1 MNHWN
6 RLLAAAVCLCLLL
19 CACTGE
25 ASPEETQAPSADERQ
40 EEPAGIVT
48 DAGQAETVQDYYD
61 RTAIISRNERIRG
74 SFVQTQSW
82 AMEYAALRYPD
93 ADCQVR
99 YISGYQAPDAM
110 FRDELRA
117 GVACWDISVGDDAEE
132 EPMERVQ
139 IFYFSEMADDE
150 QTQCFSGL
158 LAGEACLSSRPEA
171 YAYLMLDP
179 RFSGRMQKLSQP
191 EAPAGAE
198 VFELTAAADDPV
210 SCTGWMLSE
219 TAAAVLTYGR
229 DGSCTL
235 RLLSTDGSFP
245 EEVQTLEGIWNGG
258 ETESGRLTL
267 EQTAADG
274 TRRCLE
280 IRLEDGVP
288 STRAFSAPAEEES
301 VVGPYTVTWQEGSL
315 YLGEELLLEGGAA
328 DPEDDTTF
336 RSYQFVQALDDHRFV
351 YSLAGWEWVEGCGV
365 YDLTTRTA
373 TPIGDWGFALL
384 IIRAEAG
391 AALGAHLTEPGSWDF
406 SLVDL
411 ETLELTPLFLGY
423 GTEEEAFSGELTA
436 NDDLS
441 LLALAETDWETGDH
455 RITVRNMTDGRE
467 LFRWELDGSLVA
479 GSPQIRLAGE
489 NTLCVILRR
498 WDTDTYWLYRIRF

>member
-6 RLLAAAVCLCLLL
+6 RLWAAALCLCLLL
-19 CACTGE
+19 CGCTGE
-25 ASPEETQAPSADERQ
+25 APPAEEAEPSADIGQ
-40 EEPAGIVT
+40 ESAAGIVT
-48 DAGQAETVQDYYD
+48 DVGQAETLQDYYD
-61 RTAIISRNERIRG
+61 RTAIISRNERIQG
-74 SFVQTQSW
+74 SFVLTQNW
-82 AMEYAALRYPD
+82 AMEYAALRYPEV
-93 ADCQVR
+93 DCQVC
-99 YISGYQAPDAM
+99 YVGGYQAPDAM

-117 GVACWDISVGDDAEE
+117 GVACWSVCTGSDAEE
-132 EPMERVQ
+132 TPWEQVQ
-139 IFYFSEMADDE
+139 IFYFSETVDDE
-150 QTQCFSGL
+150 QVQCFSGL
-158 LAGEACLSSRPEA
+158 LAGEDCLTSRPEA
-171 YAYLMLDP
+171 YAYLMLDT

-191 EAPAGAE
+191 EAPDGAT

-235 RLLSTDGSFP
+235 RLLSTDGSFSD
-245 EEVQTLEGIWNGG
+245 EVQTLEGIWNGG
-258 ETESGRLTL
+258 EAENGRLTL
-267 EQTAADG
+267 EQTASDG
-274 TRRCLE
+274 TRQCLE

-288 STRAFSAPAEEES
+288 GTRAFSAPAEEES
-301 VVGPYTVTWQEGSL
+301 VVGPYTVTWQEDSL
-315 YLGEELLLEGGAA
+315 YLGEELLLEGGYS
-328 DPEDDTTF
+328 DPEDATTF
-336 RSYQFVQALDDHRFV
+336 RSYQFVQALDDHRFA

-365 YDLTTRTA
+365 YDLTARTA

-384 IIRAEAG
+384 ILRAEEG
-391 AALGAHLTEPGSWDF
+391 VALGAHLTEPGSWDF

-411 ETLELTPLFLGY
+411 ETLELTPLSLGY
-423 GTEEEAFSGELTA
+423 ITEEEAFSGELTA
-436 NDDLS
+436 NDDLT
-441 LLALAETDWETGDH
+441 LLALSETDWETGDH

-467 LFRWELDGSLVA
+467 LFRWELAGSLVA